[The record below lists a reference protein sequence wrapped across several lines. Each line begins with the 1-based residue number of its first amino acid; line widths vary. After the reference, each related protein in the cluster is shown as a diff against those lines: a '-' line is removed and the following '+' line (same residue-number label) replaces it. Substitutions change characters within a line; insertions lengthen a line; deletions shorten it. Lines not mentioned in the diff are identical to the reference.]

1 MFVSLLTAVSNFS
14 FPQVLELLPEDLVA
28 FCTGA
33 GGGQDGSELLDPL
46 QLCAQGG
53 NCTHKKKQFC
63 LNPVP
68 FKEPRKQLQEG
79 SRSRVLEDLSPTP
92 GPPREETSQGAGA
105 EPRGAKHKEQRGCIS
120 SWEHPRFG
128 YSAFMGS

>member
-1 MFVSLLTAVSNFS
+1 MARSCWTLSSFVHKEVTA
-14 FPQVLELLPEDLVA
+14 
-28 FCTGA
+28 
-33 GGGQDGSELLDPL
+33 
-46 QLCAQGG
+46 
-53 NCTHKKKQFC
+53 HKKKKQFC

-68 FKEPRKQLQEG
+68 FKEPQKQLQER

-105 EPRGAKHKEQRGCIS
+105 EPRGAKHKEQRDCIS

-128 YSAFMGS
+128 YSTFMGS